1 MDIVA
6 ILLLVVVAVLYVDT
20 VNNLKEMEEVINE
33 VISKH
38 NSTVNMVNTLNNRI
52 RDIAKERDETNTKG
66 REQKE

>member
-1 MDIVA
+1 MV
-6 ILLLVVVAVLYVDT
+6 VVVAVLYVDT

-52 RDIAKERDETNTKG
+52 RDIAKERDETKG
-66 REQKE
+66 TN